1 MAGERLGR
9 LRSGA
14 GALLGDLREGDRAA
28 LVSFSHR
35 VRVLEG
41 LSHDLAAVRGRLD
54 VVAADGMTALNDALY
69 TSLALADGAAGRC
82 ALVLFSDGLDNIS
95 WTTEADV
102 LDIARASPAVV
113 YVVASSLAKLR
124 DEERKHVA
132 RDPRESF
139 LRKLTDATGGKIVKA
154 DDDAD
159 LVEAFGRV
167 SARAE
172 VALRP
177 PLRAAGRARRR
188 LAPDR
193 GEAERAQGR
202 AEGAAGLSQGRFRA
216 LTDSSARSTSSWNRL
231 SPVRSNSWRRGLAL
245 AERGQA
251 QGAVEPRLRRQQPA
265 VAARLERLERAQRLA
280 GLPGAR
286 TRPAPPRTRMARAR
300 PRPAPGPRASR
311 PGRGDAAACAREAG
325 RSRPGAAA
333 SRSTSRR
340 PSTASSG
347 GSVCSSGGRRH
358 SARPAAA
365 ADHERRR
372 TRHAQ
377 ESAIGL
383 AEHERPAYR

>member
-1 MAGERLGR
+1 MTSALALAALCAAQAPVPTPAPPTFRIEAEAVELDVSVTLGDRPVTGLTAADFVVRDNGVVQDVELATAGSLPLKLILSLDTSASMAGERLGR

-41 LSHDLAAVRGRLD
+41 LSHDVAAVRGRLE

-102 LDIARASPAVV
+102 LDSARASPAVV
-113 YVVASSLAKLR
+113 YVVASSLAKPR

-167 SARAE
+167 LPE
-172 VALRP
+172 LRSRYV
-177 PLRAAGRARRR
+177 LRY
-188 LAPDR
+188 AP
-193 GEAERAQGR
+193 QG
-202 AEGAAGLSQGRFRA
+202 
-216 LTDSSARSTSSWNRL
+216 
-231 SPVRSNSWRRGLAL
+231 V
-245 AERGQA
+245 
-251 QGAVEPRLRRQQPA
+251 
-265 VAARLERLERAQRLA
+265 
-280 GLPGAR
+280 PGAGWHPIEVKLKGR
-286 TRPAPPRTRMARAR
+286 KGELKAR
-300 PRPAPGPRASR
+300 PGYLK
-311 PGRGDAAACAREAG
+311 
-325 RSRPGAAA
+325 AA
-333 SRSTSRR
+333 S
-340 PSTASSG
+340 
-347 GSVCSSGGRRH
+347 
-358 SARPAAA
+358 
-365 ADHERRR
+365 ER
-372 TRHAQ
+372 
-377 ESAIGL
+377 
-383 AEHERPAYR
+383 